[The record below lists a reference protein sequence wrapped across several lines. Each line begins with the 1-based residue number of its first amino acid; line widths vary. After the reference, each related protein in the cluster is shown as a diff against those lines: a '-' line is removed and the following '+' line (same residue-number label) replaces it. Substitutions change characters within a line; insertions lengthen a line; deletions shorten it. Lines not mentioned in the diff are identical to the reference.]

1 MINYIKIS
9 VGILIVL
16 SASRFVPHP
25 PNFTSLI
32 ALSFYVP
39 AIFGI
44 RFIPLVIFAF
54 AITDFFIGF
63 HSSLFFTWGSVVI
76 IGFLSYNL
84 RHNIKLRI
92 TGAFLSACLF
102 YIITNFGVWLGGSYS
117 YTLEGLMASYTF
129 ALPFFYS
136 TVFSTLAYSILI
148 ELVLK
153 LCSKAG
159 YLKKI

>member
-1 MINYIKIS
+1 MTYIKFAL
-9 VGILIVL
+9 GIFVALA
-16 SASRFVPHP
+16 ASRFIPHP
-25 PNFTSLI
+25 PNFTNLI

-44 RFIPLVIFAF
+44 RFIPLVIFAY

-63 HSSLFFTWGSVVI
+63 HSSLFFTWGSVAI
-76 IGFLSYNL
+76 IGFISYNF
-84 RHNIKLRI
+84 RYNIKLRI

-102 YIITNFGVWLGGSYS
+102 YIITNFGVWAGGSYS
-117 YTLEGLMASYTF
+117 YTLEGLMASYTL

>member
-1 MINYIKIS
+1 MRYIKFAL
-9 VGILIVL
+9 GIFVTLA
-16 SASRFVPHP
+16 ASRFISHP
-25 PNFTSLI
+25 PNFTNLI

-39 AIFGI
+39 VIFGI

-63 HSSLFFTWGSVVI
+63 HSSLFFTWGSVAI
-76 IGFLSYNL
+76 IGFMSYNL

-102 YIITNFGVWLGGSYS
+102 YIITNFGVWLGGSYA

-153 LCSKAG
+153 LCSEAG